1 MGCGRATVLSPPY
14 AGNHVPHRWP
24 FASPFM
30 IKLASHLSQMS
41 TSQDMFDYNAFGPDA
56 YTADGNGLHGSTSE
70 NSTFDFDWEMFQP
83 DFQQQPAIHGLVNQ
97 TPQQWHDGS
106 ASISTGAAPGP
117 ATESVE
123 DRAQDPYAVSSVSMS
138 SYGTQG
144 DVEVLDPKLLD
155 LRLVR
160 KSPSRDT
167 SGGINRRTPTSQ
179 RKPDWRRARHGSTSA
194 PRTNALANQQQK
206 HESQQRFARSDVANE
221 WTVRGKMYKPWTS
234 LEFSALRN
242 VIHADRASS
251 WYRIS
256 DRMYSDGFPARSIRE
271 YREYYEFMQSTSRR
285 SWDFDSNERYPIAD
299 SLWRR
304 VEEEHLKNVICSDQS
319 EVWSRVKHE
328 MSRKDYPE
336 RSVREYMEEFEEM
349 RSRDEG
355 ALSDETHA
363 TAHF

>member
-1 MGCGRATVLSPPY
+1 
-14 AGNHVPHRWP
+14 
-24 FASPFM
+24 
-30 IKLASHLSQMS
+30 
-41 TSQDMFDYNAFGPDA
+41 
-56 YTADGNGLHGSTSE
+56 
-70 NSTFDFDWEMFQP
+70 MFQP

-167 SGGINRRTPTSQ
+167 SGGINRRLFACSPHEGVADFCSTPTSQ

-256 DRMYSDGFPARSIRE
+256 DRVCSILH
-271 YREYYEFMQSTSRR
+271 
-285 SWDFDSNERYPIAD
+285 P
-299 SLWRR
+299 
-304 VEEEHLKNVICSDQS
+304 LK
-319 EVWSRVKHE
+319 
-328 MSRKDYPE
+328 
-336 RSVREYMEEFEEM
+336 
-349 RSRDEG
+349 
-355 ALSDETHA
+355 T
-363 TAHF
+363 